1 MKSAYIEAAYRELER
16 RGAPEREWEI
26 LALTSERATVG
37 SAVLVVKVDSNPQ
50 RLAWEVAVMKRAAAA
65 GVPVPTVLE
74 FRRSPNAVLTIERVA
89 GQALAL
95 SSDARAA
102 RDTGRVLRRLH
113 AIQPDPPHGGW
124 RDEVLHRGE
133 REMETLIDIGM
144 LDSPTAQRVSERFA
158 SIAPLLDRRPVSM
171 LHGDLGPWHVI
182 TKAGRVQALIDFA
195 DGGSGDCLWDI
206 AVLTSWDD
214 EREGEVL
221 EGYKAEGSMLEAV
234 KVLLPAYRLL
244 RHICA
249 ARWEMDEGD
258 ESHARRHVE
267 WVRSHTS

>member
-1 MKSAYIEAAYRELER
+1 
-16 RGAPEREWEI
+16 
-26 LALTSERATVG
+26 
-37 SAVLVVKVDSNPQ
+37 
-50 RLAWEVAVMKRAAAA
+50 MKRAAAA

-74 FRRSPNAVLTIERVA
+74 FRRSPNAALMMERVP

-133 REMETLIDIGM
+133 GEIETLIGIGM
-144 LDSPTAQRVSERFA
+144 LDSSTAQRVSQRFA
-158 SIAPLLDRRPVSM
+158 SIAPLLDRRPISM

-182 TKAGRVQALIDFA
+182 TRAGRVRALIDFA
-195 DGGSGDCLWDI
+195 DAGRGDCLWDI
-206 AVLTSWDD
+206 AVLTSW
-214 EREGEVL
+214 ERGAEVL
-221 EGYKAEGSMLEAV
+221 EGYKAEDSMLEAA

-244 RHICA
+244 RHISA
-249 ARWEMDEGD
+249 ARWEVDEGD

-267 WVRSHTS
+267 WVRNHTS